1 MRAVVIKDTSNRTVG
16 IEEVPDPSA
25 KDDEVVVDVKVCG
38 INFTDLLSL
47 DGKYQ
52 NNPPAPFTPG
62 KDAAG
67 VVSAVGAGVGGLKVG
82 DRVIAHV
89 VHGGLAE
96 KVACPEALCFPL
108 PDGVAFD
115 AAAAMGLAYQTA
127 YHALTTR
134 GGLREGEVVLIN
146 GASGGVGMAA
156 VNLARPLGAAMV
168 LAGLSSPGKAD
179 AVRAAGADAAIDL
192 TAENLRESLRAQ
204 VREATGGRPVDLV
217 FDLVGGEVFDAAI
230 RAIGDEGRAV
240 VAGFTSG
247 TIPQVRTNYLLLKNI
262 GVLGMTINSYIHQR
276 SPKLAEAQ
284 SALFD
289 LLLAGEIDPNI
300 MARYPFEQY
309 MDAIGL
315 LEDRKVVGKAVLT
328 IDA

>member
-1 MRAVVIKDTSNRTVG
+1 MRAVVIRDTSNRTVG

-67 VVSAVGAGVGGLKVG
+67 VVSAVGAGVSGLEVG

-96 KVACPEALCFPL
+96 KVACPEGLCFPL

-134 GGLREGEVVLIN
+134 GGLQEGEIVLIN

-156 VNLARPLGAAMV
+156 VNLAGPLGAGMV

-179 AVRAAGADAAIDL
+179 AVRAAGADAVIDL
-192 TAENLRESLRAQ
+192 TQENLRESLRAQ
-204 VREATGGRPVDLV
+204 VRETTGGRPVDLA

-247 TIPQVRTNYLLLKNI
+247 TIPQVRTNYRLLKNI
-262 GVLGMTINSYIHQR
+262 GVLGMTITSYIHQR

-300 MARYPFEQY
+300 MARYPFERY

>member
-1 MRAVVIKDTSNRTVG
+1 MRAVVIRDTSNRGVA

-25 KDDEVVVDVKVCG
+25 GDGEVVVDVKVCG

-52 NNPPAPFTPG
+52 NNPPVPFTPG

-67 VVSAVGAGVGGLKVG
+67 VVSAVGAGVTGLKAG

-108 PDGVAFD
+108 PDGVAFE

-134 GGLREGEVVLIN
+134 GGLKEGEIVLIN

-156 VNLARPLGAAMV
+156 VNLAKPLGARMV
-168 LAGLSSPGKAD
+168 LAGLSSLGKAD
-179 AVRAAGADAAIDL
+179 AVRAAGADAVIDL
-192 TAENLRESLRAQ
+192 TADDLRESLRAQ
-204 VREATGGRPVDLV
+204 VREATGGRPVDLA
-217 FDLVGGEVFDAAI
+217 FDLVGGEAFDATI

-262 GVLGMTINSYIHQR
+262 GVLGMTINSYIHQH
-276 SPKLAEAQ
+276 SPKLAAAQ

-289 LLLAGEIDPNI
+289 LLLDGKIDPNI

-309 MDAIGL
+309 MDAIKL
-315 LEDRKVVGKAVLT
+315 LEDRKIVGKAVLT

>member
-1 MRAVVIKDTSNRTVG
+1 MRAVVIKDTSNRSVG
-16 IEEVPDPSA
+16 IEKVLDPSPG
-25 KDDEVVVDVKVCG
+25 DDEVVVDVKVCG

-67 VVSAVGAGVGGLKVG
+67 VVSAVGAGVAGLKEG

-89 VHGGLAE
+89 VYGGLAE

-134 GGLREGEVVLIN
+134 GRLQEGEIVLIN

-156 VNLARPLGAAMV
+156 VNLAKPLGAGTV
-168 LAGLSSPGKAD
+168 LAGLSSLGKSD
-179 AVRAAGADAAIDL
+179 AVRAAGADAVIDL
-192 TAENLRESLRAQ
+192 TADNLRESLRAQ
-204 VREATGGRPVDLV
+204 VREATGGRPVDLA
-217 FDLVGGEVFDAAI
+217 FDLVGGEAFEAAI

-247 TIPQVRTNYLLLKNI
+247 TIPQLRTNYLLLKNI
-262 GVLGMTINSYIHQR
+262 GVLGMTINSYIHRR

-284 SALFD
+284 STLFD
-289 LLLAGEIDPNI
+289 LLLAGRIDPNI
-300 MARYPFEQY
+300 MARYPFERY
-309 MDAIGL
+309 MDAIKL
-315 LEDRKVVGKAVLT
+315 LEDRKIVGKAVLT
-328 IDA
+328 IDT

>member
-1 MRAVVIKDTSNRTVG
+1 MRAVVISDTSNRTVG
-16 IEEVPDPSA
+16 IEEVRDPA
-25 KDDEVVVDVKVCG
+25 PADDEVVVDVRVCG

-52 NNPPAPFTPG
+52 NNPPPPFTPG

-67 VVSAVGAGVGGLKVG
+67 VVSAVGAGVTGLREG

-134 GGLREGEVVLIN
+134 GNLQEGEIVLIN

-156 VNLARPLGAAMV
+156 VNLAKPLGAGTV
-168 LAGLSSPGKAD
+168 LAGLSSPAKAE
-179 AVRAAGADAAIDL
+179 AVCAAGADAAIDL
-192 TAENLRESLRAQ
+192 TRDDLRDSLRAQ
-204 VREATGGRPVDLV
+204 VFEATGRRPADLV
-217 FDLVGGEVFDAAI
+217 FDLVGGAVFDAAL

-247 TIPQVRTNYLLLKNI
+247 AIPQLRTNYLLLKNI
-262 GVLGMTINSYIHQR
+262 GVLGMTINSYIHRR
-276 SPKLAEAQ
+276 SPILAEAQ

-289 LLLAGEIDPNI
+289 LLLAGRIDPNI
-300 MARYPFEQY
+300 MARYPFERY

-315 LEDRKVVGKAVLT
+315 LEDRKIVGKAVLE
-328 IDA
+328 IAA

>member
-1 MRAVVIKDTSNRTVG
+1 MRAVVIRDTSNRTVG

-52 NNPPAPFTPG
+52 NNPPVPFTPG

-134 GGLREGEVVLIN
+134 GGLREGEIVLIN

-156 VNLARPLGAAMV
+156 VNLAKPLGAAMV

-204 VREATGGRPVDLV
+204 VREATGGRPADLV

-262 GVLGMTINSYIHQR
+262 GVLGMTINSYIHRR

-284 SALFD
+284 SVLFD
-289 LLLAGEIDPNI
+289 LLLAGRIDPNI
-300 MARYPFEQY
+300 MARYPFERY

>member
-1 MRAVVIKDTSNRTVG
+1 MRAVVIRDTSDRTVG
-16 IEEVPDPSA
+16 IEEVPDPA
-25 KDDEVVVDVKVCG
+25 PKPDQVIVDARVCG
-38 INFTDLLSL
+38 VNFTDLLSL

-52 NNPPAPFTPG
+52 NNPPVPFTPG

-67 VVSAVGAGVGGLKVG
+67 IVSAVGADVTSLKAG
-82 DRVIAHV
+82 DRVVAHV

-96 KVACPEALCFPL
+96 KVACAEGLCFPL

-134 GGLREGEVVLIN
+134 GNLQDGEIVLVN

-156 VNLARPLGAAMV
+156 VNLAKPLGAGTV
-168 LAGLSSPGKAD
+168 LAGLSSLGKAD

-192 TAENLRESLRAQ
+192 TRENLRESLRAQ
-204 VREATGGRPVDLV
+204 VYEATGRRAVNLA
-217 FDLVGGEVFDAAI
+217 FDLVGGQAFDAAL

-247 TIPQVRTNYLLLKNI
+247 SIPQIRTNYLLLKNI
-262 GVLGMTINSYIHQR
+262 GVLGMTINSYIHRR
-276 SPKLAEAQ
+276 SPRLAAAQ

-289 LLLAGEIDPNI
+289 LLLAGKIDPNI
-300 MARYPFEQY
+300 MVRYPFERY
-309 MDAIGL
+309 MDAIRL
-315 LEDRKVVGKAVLT
+315 LEDRKIVGKAVLT
-328 IDA
+328 IDR

>member
-1 MRAVVIKDTSNRTVG
+1 MRAVVISDTSNRTVG

-25 KDDEVVVDVKVCG
+25 RDDEAIVDVRVCG

-52 NNPPAPFTPG
+52 NNPPPPFTPG

-67 VVSAVGAGVGGLKVG
+67 VVSAVGAAVTGLRIG

-96 KVACPEALCFPL
+96 KVACPEALCFAL

-134 GGLREGEVVLIN
+134 GALKEGEIVLIN

-156 VNLARPLGAAMV
+156 VNLAKPLGASMV

-192 TAENLRESLRAQ
+192 TRDNLRESLRAQ
-204 VREATGGRPVDLV
+204 VFEATGRRPVDLA
-217 FDLVGGEVFDAAI
+217 FDLVGGAVFDAAL

-247 TIPQVRTNYLLLKNI
+247 TIPQIRTNYLLLKNI

-276 SPKLAEAQ
+276 SPRLAAAQ
-284 SALFD
+284 TALFD
-289 LLLAGEIDPNI
+289 LLLDGRIDPNI
-300 MARYPFEQY
+300 MARYPFERF
-309 MDAIGL
+309 MDAIEL
-315 LEDRKVVGKAVLT
+315 LEGRKIVGKAVLT

>member
-1 MRAVVIKDTSNRTVG
+1 MRAVVITDTSNRTVG
-16 IEEVPDPSA
+16 IDEVPDPSP

-52 NNPPAPFTPG
+52 NNPPVPFTPG

-67 VVSAVGAGVGGLKVG
+67 VVSAVGAGVRGLKIG
-82 DRVIAHV
+82 DRAIAHV

-134 GGLREGEVVLIN
+134 GNLQEGETVLIN

-156 VNLARPLGAAMV
+156 VNLAKPLGAGIV

-179 AVRAAGADAAIDL
+179 AVCAAGADTAIDL
-192 TAENLRESLRAQ
+192 TRENLRDTLRGQ
-204 VREATGGRPVDLV
+204 VREATGGRPVDLA
-217 FDLVGGEVFDAAI
+217 FDLVGGEAFDATL
-230 RAIGDEGRAV
+230 RAIGDQGRAV

-247 TIPQVRTNYLLLKNI
+247 AIPQIRTNYLLLKNI
-262 GVLGMTINSYIHQR
+262 GVLGMTINSYIHRR
-276 SPKLAEAQ
+276 SPKLAAAQ
-284 SALFD
+284 SALFE
-289 LLLAGEIDPNI
+289 LLLAGKIDPNI
-300 MARYPFEQY
+300 MARYPFERY
-309 MDAIGL
+309 MDAIKL
-315 LEDRKVVGKAVLT
+315 LEDRKIVGKAVLT
-328 IDA
+328 IAA

>member
-1 MRAVVIKDTSNRTVG
+1 MRAVVIRDTSNRGVA

-25 KDDEVVVDVKVCG
+25 GDGEVVVDVKVCG

-52 NNPPAPFTPG
+52 NNPPVPFTPG

-67 VVSAVGAGVGGLKVG
+67 VVSAVGAGVTGLKAG

-96 KVACPEALCFPL
+96 MVACPEALCFPL
-108 PDGVAFD
+108 PDGVAFE

-134 GGLREGEVVLIN
+134 GGLKEGEIVLIN

-156 VNLARPLGAAMV
+156 VNLAKPLGARMV

-179 AVRAAGADAAIDL
+179 AVRAAGADAVIDL
-192 TAENLRESLRAQ
+192 TADDLRESLRAQ
-204 VREATGGRPVDLV
+204 VREATGGRPVDLA
-217 FDLVGGEVFDAAI
+217 FDLVGGEAFDATI

-276 SPKLAEAQ
+276 SPKLAEPRNPPCSTCCSTAGSTPTSWPATRSSNTWTRSGCSRTGRS
-284 SALFD
+284 SA
-289 LLLAGEIDPNI
+289 
-300 MARYPFEQY
+300 R
-309 MDAIGL
+309 
-315 LEDRKVVGKAVLT
+315 RC
-328 IDA
+328 

>member
-1 MRAVVIKDTSNRTVG
+1 MRAVVISDTSNRTVG
-16 IEEVPDPSA
+16 IEEVPDPA
-25 KDDEVVVDVKVCG
+25 PADDEVVVDVRVCG

-52 NNPPAPFTPG
+52 NNPPPPFTPG

-67 VVSAVGAGVGGLKVG
+67 VVSAVGAGVTGLREG

-134 GGLREGEVVLIN
+134 GNLQEGEIVLIN

-156 VNLARPLGAAMV
+156 VNLAKPLGAGTV
-168 LAGLSSPGKAD
+168 LAGLSSPAKAE
-179 AVRAAGADAAIDL
+179 AVCAAGADAAIDL
-192 TAENLRESLRAQ
+192 SREDLRDSLRAQ
-204 VREATGGRPVDLV
+204 VFEATGRRPADFV
-217 FDLVGGEVFDAAI
+217 FDLVGGAVFDAAL

-247 TIPQVRTNYLLLKNI
+247 AIPQLRTNYLLLKNI
-262 GVLGMTINSYIHQR
+262 GVLGMTINSYIHRR
-276 SPKLAEAQ
+276 SPILAEAQ

-289 LLLAGEIDPNI
+289 LLLAGKIDPNI

-315 LEDRKVVGKAVLT
+315 LEERKIVGKAVLE
-328 IDA
+328 IAE